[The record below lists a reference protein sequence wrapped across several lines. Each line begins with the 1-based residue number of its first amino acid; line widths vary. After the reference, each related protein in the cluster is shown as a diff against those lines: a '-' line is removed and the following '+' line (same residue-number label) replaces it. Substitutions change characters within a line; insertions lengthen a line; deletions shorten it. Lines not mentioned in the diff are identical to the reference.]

1 MSKPSRDRDEA
12 TRLSAEI
19 WRAKVKRDA
28 AQAVKEAEQSAAAN
42 LAKTQRLR
50 ALRLA
55 KEAADKEAA
64 IAAEVE
70 RKAKLAA
77 SAGRKPSRK
86 DAAAD

>member
-1 MSKPSRDRDEA
+1 MSRPSRDRDEA

-28 AQAVKEAEQSAAAN
+28 AQAVKDVEQGAAAS

-55 KEAADKEAA
+55 KEATDKEAA
-64 IAAEVE
+64 AAAQVE

-77 SAGRKPSRK
+77 SAERKAARK
-86 DAAAD
+86 SAAVG